1 MKDRRFP
8 IRRAGVVCLLAGV
21 LALSGCG
28 PGGSAEKTDGKT
40 AAGTDASPEVVAT
53 PPPPPPAEIWKVF
66 SGEKAFEHVKAQVA
80 LGPRPVGSEALEANR
95 RLITAELER
104 NGWKVERQ
112 SFTDETPQGPVTFV
126 NLIGRYGGSAG
137 SQRFIVC
144 SHYDTKFYD
153 TIAFVG
159 ANDGASSTG
168 ALMELSRVLAL
179 DPELARQVELVFF
192 DGEEAL
198 VQFSPTD
205 GTYGSRHYARDL
217 RESGRNRQFRA
228 GVLWDMIGDRDLTI
242 TLPPDS
248 PEEVAK
254 GILSSAEALGV
265 RERFGFHSQPIWDDH
280 IPLNQAR
287 IPTIDLIDFDYPYW
301 HTADDTLDKLSPES
315 LQTVAAVTLHWLR
328 TKASEGQAVK

>member
-1 MKDRRFP
+1 MKERRFT
-8 IRRAGVVCLLAGV
+8 IRAAGAACFCLLAGV
-21 LALSGCG
+21 LAISGCG
-28 PGGSAEKTDGKT
+28 PGDPAGEGTAVAE
-40 AAGTDASPEVVAT
+40 ASPGAAST
-53 PPPPPPAEIWKVF
+53 PPPAPPAEIWKSF

-80 LGPRPVGSEALEANR
+80 LGPRAAGSQALEANR
-95 RLITAELER
+95 RLIIGELER

-112 SFTDETPQGPVTFV
+112 SFTEETPQGPLTFV
-126 NLIGRYGGSAG
+126 NLIGRYGGSDG

-153 TIAFVG
+153 TIPFVG

-205 GTYGSRHYARDL
+205 GTYGSRHYARGL

-228 GVLWDMIGDRDLTI
+228 GVLWDMIGDKDLTL

-248 PEEVAK
+248 PAEVAR
-254 GILSSAEALGV
+254 GILSAAEALGA
-265 RERFGFHSQPIWDDH
+265 RGHFNFHSQPIWDDH
-280 IPLNQAR
+280 LPLNQAG
-287 IPTIDLIDFDYPYW
+287 IATIDLIDFDYPYW

-315 LQTVAAVTLHWLR
+315 LQTVAAVTLRWLR
-328 TKASEGQAVK
+328 TEASK